1 MAEPAVEGPATL
13 ASEIQ
18 KVSEELSYP
27 GTNTVFRVLQQRG
40 VRVTREQ
47 VEQHVRGQAERQ
59 LVGANARPLRGKVG
73 APRKNARWD
82 VDNIVYVAQ
91 PSDKVENILIAQ
103 DIFTRRIMARPLPR
117 RFKDKIIEELRK
129 LFEEHGKPLELHAD
143 LEFADDKI
151 KKFLEEQDVVFR
163 PKTKGDHVHT
173 ATLDNAIGNL
183 RKALS
188 REMIANN
195 TKEWAPLLPKAANAL
210 NNQPREPL
218 LGNSAK
224 EAWSQD
230 DKTLEFQLRQKAA
243 QDRETNEVEAEKRKG
258 KLEELGGFRT
268 IETEIDKRFKRGYK
282 VVQSGE
288 VHEVKEVT
296 QGRVEDAKGNEYEN
310 RLAYPVPKSS
320 RSVEVP
326 ELSRRG
332 SAASAASKQARL
344 ERYIAPIKARLER
357 LGGKEKT
364 WTLAKYMR
372 EDLGMDIRGTLTQNL
387 RLMGFKTY
395 LDSNNES
402 WAALPGDE

>member
-1 MAEPAVEGPATL
+1 MESVIA
-13 ASEIQ
+13 

-40 VRVTREQ
+40 VRVTRQQ
-47 VEQHVRGQAERQ
+47 VDRYVRGQAERQ
-59 LVGANARPLRGKVG
+59 LVGADQRPLRGKVEAG
-73 APRKNARWD
+73 RKGDRWD

-91 PSDKVENILIAQ
+91 PSNGVENILIAQ
-103 DIFTRRIMARPLPR
+103 DIFTRRVMARALPR
-117 RFKDKIIEELRK
+117 RFKDKIIEELRS
-129 LFEEHGKPLELHAD
+129 LFAEYGKPRELHAD

-151 KKFLEEQDVVFR
+151 RRFLEEEGVIFA
-163 PKTKGDHVHT
+163 PKTKGDHTHM
-173 ATLDNAIGNL
+173 ATLENAIGNL

-195 TKEWAPLLPKAANAL
+195 TKEWAPLLSKVVSAL

-218 LGNSAK
+218 LGSNAK
-224 EAWSQD
+224 DVWEKED
-230 DKTLEFQLRQKAA
+230 DTIEFQLRQKAA
-243 QDRETNEVEAEKRKG
+243 QDRETNKEEGSKREA
-258 KLEELGGFRT
+258 KLSDLGGFRT

-282 VVQSGE
+282 VTQSGE
-288 VHEVKEVT
+288 VHEVKDVSNGTVT
-296 QGRVEDAKGNEYEN
+296 DTKGDEYEA
-310 RLAYPVPKSS
+310 RLVYPVPKSS

-332 SAASAASKQARL
+332 SAASTASKQARL
-344 ERYIAPIKARLER
+344 QQHFAPIAARLKR

-387 RLMGFKTY
+387 KLMGFKTY
-395 LDSNNES
+395 LDSKNES
-402 WAALPGDE
+402 WAALPDAD